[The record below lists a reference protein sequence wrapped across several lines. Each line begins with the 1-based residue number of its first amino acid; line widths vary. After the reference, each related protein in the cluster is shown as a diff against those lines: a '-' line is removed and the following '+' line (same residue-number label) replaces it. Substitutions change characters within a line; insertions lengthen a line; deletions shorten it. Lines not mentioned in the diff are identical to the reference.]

1 MDEAVN
7 VRCYVLPFIDYG
19 LGYFDDAT
27 SGIGLTVAPT
37 VLGRFSEY
45 ASRPIARIG
54 CCASPQPLLLQLTY
68 GPGLTA
74 GTDLAFL
81 GNQGPGDV
89 GGPVACSVTRFI
101 QSEG

>member
-27 SGIGLTVAPT
+27 SGIGLTIAPT

-54 CCASPQPLLLQLTY
+54 CVPPRNHFRYNSLT
-68 GPGLTA
+68 
-74 GTDLAFL
+74 
-81 GNQGPGDV
+81 V
-89 GGPVACSVTRFI
+89 PV
-101 QSEG
+101 